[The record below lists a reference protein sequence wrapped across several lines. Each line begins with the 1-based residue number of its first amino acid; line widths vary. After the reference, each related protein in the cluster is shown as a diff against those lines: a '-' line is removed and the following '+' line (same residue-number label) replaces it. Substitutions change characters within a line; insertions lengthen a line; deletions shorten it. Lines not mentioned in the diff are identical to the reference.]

1 MRNSVLP
8 VMGVLTVVAGAIGL
22 QIGEGAIAQI
32 DPIYFQGAPVAA
44 QDVTKNPRPQP
55 QPGFAQASGW
65 AEGYAARAAD
75 CGDCPALLARHAYA
89 PAQPGPV
96 YTEATLQP
104 RWAPQSVAIAPA
116 EEAPA
121 PVQTAEQRRMGRYLH
136 YPINREQAEIAAS
149 VAMRSEAPSPAATSR
164 PAPEEPAGL

>member
-32 DPIYFQGAPVAA
+32 DPIYFSGAPVPA

-75 CGDCPALLARHAYA
+75 CGDCPALLARQSHAPL
-89 PAQPGPV
+89 PAQPV

-104 RWAPQSVAIAPA
+104 RWQPESVALEPSR
-116 EEAPA
+116 EAR
-121 PVQTAEQRRMGRYLH
+121 PVQTAEQQRMSRYLH
-136 YPINREQAEIAAS
+136 YPINQEQAAVAAS
-149 VAMRSEAPSPAATSR
+149 VAARSEAPPGASTR

>member
-22 QIGEGAIAQI
+22 QIGEGTIAQI
-32 DPIYFQGAPVAA
+32 DPIYFSGAPIPA

-75 CGDCPALLARHAYA
+75 CGGDCPALLARQSYA
-89 PAQPGPV
+89 PAQVQPA
-96 YTEATLQP
+96 YAEATLQP
-104 RWAPQSVAIAPA
+104 RWGSESLVIDPVR
-116 EEAPA
+116 EAPR
-121 PVQTAEQRRMGRYLH
+121 VQTAEQQRMSRYLH
-136 YPINREQAEIAAS
+136 YPINQEQAEIAAS
-149 VAMRSEAPSPAATSR
+149 VAARSEAAPTQSR

>member
-32 DPIYFQGAPVAA
+32 DPIYFSGAPIPA

-55 QPGFAQASGW
+55 QPGFAEASGW

-75 CGDCPALLARHAYA
+75 CGDCPALLARQSHAPVQAQPAYA
-89 PAQPGPV
+89 
-96 YTEATLQP
+96 EATLQP
-104 RWAPQSVAIAPA
+104 RWDTESVMIEPA
-116 EEAPA
+116 AEAPR
-121 PVQTAEQRRMGRYLH
+121 VQSAEQQRMNRYLH
-136 YPINREQAEIAAS
+136 YPINQEQAEIAAS
-149 VAMRSEAPSPAATSR
+149 VAARSEAAPPSR